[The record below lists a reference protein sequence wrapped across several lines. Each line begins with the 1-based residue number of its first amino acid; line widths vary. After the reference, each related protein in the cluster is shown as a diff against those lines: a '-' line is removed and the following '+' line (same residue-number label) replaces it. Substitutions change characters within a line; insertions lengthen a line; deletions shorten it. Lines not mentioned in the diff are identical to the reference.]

1 MAARSKKL
9 QWNQADTSTLE
20 GKSLINKTLHVEA
33 VIRSSSASKVVRN
46 QYRSTHMNTIRKYF
60 WVALVSLALLAVG
73 CSRSGFGGRSDSQI
87 QADAQKKVNADSNV
101 GSKVVIDA
109 NNGVVTLSGNVAS
122 DMERNAAANDAAQVD
137 GVNKV
142 VNNLQVAPAA
152 AFNSQ
157 AQPVASNTEP
167 QAMEQP
173 RTSAAR
179 PRRRP
184 SPSSGYNRG
193 SDSGLRTTVP
203 STNDTSAN
211 NSNGSG
217 NTSSNSTAGN
227 YDSNQSTPAAPSK
240 VTIPAGTGLT
250 IRLNEELNSEK
261 AQVGDVF
268 HGSISTPVT
277 IDNETVIPTSADVEG
292 RVVEVKSAGRF
303 AGQSVLTIELTRL
316 LMNGKS
322 YNLQTDRWSKSGSGR
337 GKSTAAKVGGGAAVG
352 AILGG
357 IFGGG
362 KGAAIGAAAGAGA
375 GTGVSAIN
383 KGQQIVLKPETV
395 LNFQMENSI
404 TVTPGASRQSM

>member
-1 MAARSKKL
+1 
-9 QWNQADTSTLE
+9 
-20 GKSLINKTLHVEA
+20 
-33 VIRSSSASKVVRN
+33 
-46 QYRSTHMNTIRKYF
+46 MNTIRRYF

-87 QADAQKKVNADSNV
+87 QADVQKRVNADSNV
-101 GSKVVIDA
+101 ASKVVIDA
-109 NNGVVTLSGNVAS
+109 NNGVVTLSGNVGN

-137 GVNKV
+137 GVSKV
-142 VNNLQVAPAA
+142 INNLQVAPASA
-152 AFNSQ
+152 MNRQPQPAMDKSQ
-157 AQPVASNTEP
+157 PAPL
-167 QAMEQP
+167 EQP
-173 RTSAAR
+173 RATAR
-179 PRRRP
+179 ARRRP
-184 SPSSGYNRG
+184 SPSSYSNRG
-193 SDSGLRTTVP
+193 NDSGLRTTVP
-203 STNDTSAN
+203 NDTS
-211 NSNGSG
+211 SG
-217 NTSSNSTAGN
+217 NSGNNSSNSTANN
-227 YDSNQSTPAAPSK
+227 YEPSPSTPAPAAPAK
-240 VTIPAGTGLT
+240 ITIPAGTGLT
-250 IRLNEELNSEK
+250 IRLNEELSSEK

-268 HGSISTPVT
+268 HGSISAPVT

-337 GKSTAAKVGGGAAVG
+337 GKSTAAKVGGGAAAG

-383 KGQQIVLKPETV
+383 KGQQIVLKPETL

-404 TVTPGASRQSM
+404 TVTPGTSRQPLQ

>member
-1 MAARSKKL
+1 MT
-9 QWNQADTSTLE
+9 N
-20 GKSLINKTLHVEA
+20 
-33 VIRSSSASKVVRN
+33 
-46 QYRSTHMNTIRKYF
+46 RKYF
-60 WVALVSLALLAVG
+60 WVALVSLALFAGG

-87 QADAQKKVNADSNV
+87 QADVQNKINGDNNVPNKVAIDS
-101 GSKVVIDA
+101 K
-109 NNGVVTLSGNVAS
+109 NGVVTLSGNVAN
-122 DMERNAAANDAAQVD
+122 DMARNAAANDAAQVD
-137 GVNKV
+137 GVKTV
-142 VNNLQVAPAA
+142 VNNLQVAPVA
-152 AFNSQ
+152 AFNS
-157 AQPVASNTEP
+157 EP
-167 QAMEQP
+167 QPATTSNEPPQTQQP
-173 RTSAAR
+173 RASAAH

-184 SPSSGYNRG
+184 SPAHDNGG
-193 SDSGLRTTVP
+193 DSGLRTTVP
-203 STNDTSAN
+203 STNDTSASNN
-211 NSNGSG
+211 NSGAG
-217 NTSSNSTAGN
+217 NTNSNTSAGN
-227 YDSNQSTPAAPSK
+227 YDQGRNTAPAAPSK
-240 VTIPAGTGLT
+240 ITVPAGTGLT

-268 HGSISTPVT
+268 HGSISSPVT

-316 LMNGKS
+316 MMSGKS

-383 KGQQIVLKPETV
+383 KGQQIILKPETP

-404 TVTPGASRQSM
+404 TVTPGSSRQSM